1 MLQSNPRMLTS
12 GSHPQAIVS
21 SSTPQYPSAEQP
33 TPQALYGESC
43 CSWPF
48 RSVLCADPLWC
59 VQHWFSLFPA
69 AATVHQSYPHHATQL
84 HAHQP
89 QPATTPTG
97 SQPQSQHA
105 APSPV
110 QVPAIGG
117 AEWSGQEWHQAG
129 QAPHLGSG
137 QPQQNLYHPG
147 ALTGTPPS
155 LPPGPSAQS
164 PQSSF
169 PQPAAVYAIH
179 HQQLPHGFT
188 NMAHVTQ
195 VRAQPTHYFWV
206 CLPWPVCDGAIPF
219 PSPWFCFA
227 IVLPDSGSQSP
238 SQDSVV
244 LLATF
249 CSPQAHVQTGITAAP
264 PPHPGAPHP
273 PQVMLLH
280 PPQSHGGPPQ
290 GAVPQSGVPALS
302 ASTPSPYPYIGH
314 PQGEQPGQAPGFPGG
329 ADDRI
334 REFSLAGGIWHGR
347 AEGLQVGQDARV
359 LGGE

>member
-1 MLQSNPRMLTS
+1 MVFLLSRMGDTHTS
-12 GSHPQAIVS
+12 
-21 SSTPQYPSAEQP
+21 
-33 TPQALYGESC
+33 L
-43 CSWPF
+43 
-48 RSVLCADPLWC
+48 LLW
-59 VQHWFSLFPA
+59 Q
-69 AATVHQSYPHHATQL
+69 
-84 HAHQP
+84 
-89 QPATTPTG
+89 
-97 SQPQSQHA
+97 
-105 APSPV
+105 
-110 QVPAIGG
+110 
-117 AEWSGQEWHQAG
+117 HQAG

-179 HQQLPHGFT
+179 PHQQLPHGFT

-195 VRAQPTHYFWV
+195 VGPGDTLSHSSACTTLQPSFHK
-206 CLPWPVCDGAIPF
+206 CLVILGTKF
-219 PSPWFCFA
+219 S
-227 IVLPDSGSQSP
+227 L
-238 SQDSVV
+238 
-244 LLATF
+244 
-249 CSPQAHVQTGITAAP
+249 QAHVQTGVTAAP

-280 PPQSHGGPPQ
+280 PPQGHGGPPQ
-290 GAVPQSGVPALS
+290 GAVPPSGVPALS

-359 LGGE
+359 LGGD